1 MATEINEAATVAENI
16 KKLPQPATGFLVK
29 AELRM
34 SPGKGIGVFA
44 DEFIP
49 ANQKVYESKPVS
61 YSEKEALI
69 LLNSMKSLQA
79 KGSLV
84 GACLRTKR

>member
-16 KKLPQPATGFLVK
+16 KKLPRPATGFS
-29 AELRM
+29 ELSM
-34 SPGKGIGVFA
+34 SPGKGVGVFA

-49 ANQKVYESKPVS
+49 ANQKVYKSKPVS
-61 YSEKEALI
+61 YSEKEALK

-79 KGSLV
+79 KKAWLEHAYGQN
-84 GACLRTKR
+84 AW